1 MQFKVTDHGE
11 ISTVPS
17 RCGNQ
22 DELRE
27 ALKTLKKNQSL
38 NVPADYLSESSDK
51 RAVIAMSCI
60 RVGGPGA
67 FKVRKQKDES
77 FEVYRVK

>member
-1 MQFKVTDHGE
+1 MLFKVTDHA
-11 ISTVPS
+11 VPVS
-17 RCGNQ
+17 RCENQ

-27 ALKTLKKNQSL
+27 ALGRLKQNQSM
-38 NVPADYLSESSDK
+38 NIPAEYMQDSKNK

-60 RVGGPGA
+60 RVGGAGA
-67 FKVRKQKDES
+67 FKVRKQDDQS